1 MVFSQDAEILKMNP
15 RTEIFRIG
23 LQREQTIESLGRKC
37 LGLLFHFI
45 KKNCHPS
52 KNLIFG
58 YNTLR
63 EFLTDKS
70 TISYKRG
77 DH

>member
-1 MVFSQDAEILKMNP
+1 MVFSQGAEILKRNP

-45 KKNCHPS
+45 KKKTAILQKFS
-52 KNLIFG
+52 
-58 YNTLR
+58 
-63 EFLTDKS
+63 FLD
-70 TISYKRG
+70 TIHFRSF
-77 DH
+77 